1 MKDYKM
7 KLTSIILYEG
17 IEYDPAFNKLV
28 DAIKDAGGIYKG
40 SGDYGSVYFLK
51 GKAVKVTTDGDELD
65 HAELIKGKKTNNFV
79 HIFDVK
85 RHDERL
91 GVITME
97 ILSELDN
104 PEAQITEEFIA
115 ALEQEAN
122 RLGIPADELDLTH
135 DGNFMKHPKSGKLKH
150 IDV

>member
-7 KLTSIILYEG
+7 KLTSIILYE
-17 IEYDPAFNKLV
+17 
-28 DAIKDAGGIYKG
+28 
-40 SGDYGSVYFLK
+40 
-51 GKAVKVTTDGDELD
+51 LD
-65 HAELIKGKKTNNFV
+65 HAEIIKGKKTNNFV
-79 HIFDVK
+79 HIFDVI
-85 RHDERL
+85 RHDDRL

-104 PEAQITEEFIA
+104 PEAEITEEFIA
-115 ALEQEAN
+115 ALEAEAN